1 MHIFID
7 ESGIH
12 KKVDHSSF
20 ALVYIEIDNF
30 EVIEKRIIE
39 IEKELNIEKFHW
51 SEVAWKFKEAFIQ
64 KILNCDN

>member
-20 ALVYIEIDNF
+20 ALVYIKINDF
-30 EVIEKRIIE
+30 EATEKRILE
-39 IEKELNIEKFHW
+39 IEEKLAIEKFRRQ
-51 SEVAWKFKEAFIQ
+51 E
-64 KILNCDN
+64 

>member
-12 KKVDHSSF
+12 KKMDHSSF

-30 EVIEKRIIE
+30 EKIEKGIIE
-39 IEKELNIEKFHW
+39 IERELNIEKFHW
-51 SEVAWKFKEAFIQ
+51 SEIAWKFKEKFI
-64 KILNCDN
+64 KEALK